1 MTTGTANPTLEQQNT
16 ALVKEFMEVFST
28 GDVEKILSY
37 LNPTA
42 TWWVGGTIEGV
53 SGTKNKEEFGQM
65 LSSLST
71 ATVKGAIALTPKAF
85 TAQGDRVAVE
95 TESYSEMTNGKV
107 YNNLYHF
114 VFVIRDGRLE
124 TIKEYLDTEH
134 TRDVF
139 LG

>member
-1 MTTGTANPTLEQQNT
+1 MSDDADLAARNT
-16 ALVKEFMEVFST
+16 ALVTEFMEVFST

-42 TWWVGGTIEGV
+42 TWWVGGTIEGI

-65 LSSLST
+65 LAGLST
-71 ATVKGAIALTPKAF
+71 GTTTGAIKLTPLAF

-114 VFVIRDGRLE
+114 VFVVRDGKLE
-124 TIKEYLDTEH
+124 TIKEFLDTEH
-134 TRDVF
+134 TRAVF

>member
-1 MTTGTANPTLEQQNT
+1 MTSGTANPTLEQQNT

-28 GDVEKILSY
+28 GDVDKILSY

-42 TWWVGGTIEGV
+42 TWWVGGEIEGV

-71 ATVKGAIALTPKAF
+71 ATVNGAIKLTPKAF

-95 TESYSEMTNGKV
+95 TESYSEMSNGKV

-114 VFVIRDGRLE
+114 VFIIRDGRLE

-134 TRDVF
+134 TREVF
-139 LG
+139 FG

>member
-1 MTTGTANPTLEQQNT
+1 MTSGTANPTLEQQNT

-28 GDVEKILSY
+28 GDVDKILSY

-42 TWWVGGTIEGV
+42 TWWVGGEIDGV

-71 ATVKGAIALTPKAF
+71 ATVHGAIKLTPKAF

-95 TESYSEMTNGKV
+95 TESYSEMSNGKV

-114 VFVIRDGRLE
+114 VFIIRDGRLE

-134 TRDVF
+134 TREVF
-139 LG
+139 FG